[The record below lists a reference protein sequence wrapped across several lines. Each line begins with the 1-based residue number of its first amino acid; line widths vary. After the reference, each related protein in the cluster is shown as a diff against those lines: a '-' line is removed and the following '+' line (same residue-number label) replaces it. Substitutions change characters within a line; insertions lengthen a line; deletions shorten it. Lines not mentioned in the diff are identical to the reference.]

1 MKEFNLAHGILMGLL
16 FASPLLIE
24 IIKGLI

>member
-1 MKEFNLAHGILMGLL
+1 MREVNFTQGIIVGLL

-24 IIKGLI
+24 IIKGLL

>member
-1 MKEFNLAHGILMGLL
+1 MREFNFTQGIIVGLL

-24 IIKGLI
+24 IIKGLL